1 MEYVKLGNSDLKVSR
16 ICLGCMSF
24 GEVVPGLHS
33 WVLDQEKTDEIIKRA
48 LELGI
53 NFFDTA
59 NCYNKGTSEV
69 FIGNSFKKYVKNRS
83 DIVVATK
90 VRVNEGG
97 LSKEAIFREIEGSLK
112 RLQMD
117 YIDLY
122 IIHRWDYDHPIE
134 ETMEALHELVKAKKV
149 RYLGCSALYGY
160 QLLKANMY
168 AREKGLTPF
177 ISIQNHYN
185 IIYREDERDLTQ
197 LIEEEGMSMTP
208 FSPLAAGRV
217 CRMWTDEN
225 SKRSKEDKVA
235 KTKYDGSEDID
246 LPIVKRIK
254 EVADKM
260 KVTMAQVSM
269 AWLLAQ
275 KNVASPVFGC
285 TKVKQLEDLC
295 ESVKIKLSPEDIQYL
310 SELYQPHPN
319 MGAMPKGAG
328 AFYTSKK
335 EEAKK

>member
-1 MEYVKLGNSDLKVSR
+1 MEYVQLGKSDLKVSK

-24 GEVVPGLHS
+24 GQVTEKRP
-33 WVLDQEKTDEIIKRA
+33 WVLNQEETDAMIKRA

-59 NCYNKGTSEV
+59 NTYGEGSSET
-69 FIGNSFKKYVKNRS
+69 FIGNSFKKLAKNRK

-90 VRVNEGG
+90 VYNNEGK
-97 LSKEAIFREIEGSLK
+97 LSKEAILREIDGSLK

-117 YIDLY
+117 YVDLY

-134 ETMEALHELVKAKKV
+134 ETMEALNELVKSKKV
-149 RYLGCSALYGY
+149 RYIGCSSLFGY
-160 QLLKANMY
+160 QLLKANMI
-168 AREKGLTPF
+168 ARQHGWAEF

-185 IIYREDERDLTQ
+185 IIYREDERDMTQ

-217 CRMWTDEN
+217 CRMWTDDN

-235 KTKYDGSEDID
+235 KVKYDSNEKSD

-260 KVTMAQVSM
+260 KVTMAQVAM
-269 AWLLAQ
+269 AWLLS
-275 KNVASPVFGC
+275 KPNVASPVFGC
-285 TKVKQLEDLC
+285 TKIKQLEELC
-295 ESVKIKLSPEDIQYL
+295 ESVKIKLSPEDIKYL
-310 SELYQPHPN
+310 EELYQPHPN
-319 MGAMPKGAG
+319 MGAMLKGFAV
-328 AFYTSKK
+328 YSNKK
-335 EEAKK
+335 